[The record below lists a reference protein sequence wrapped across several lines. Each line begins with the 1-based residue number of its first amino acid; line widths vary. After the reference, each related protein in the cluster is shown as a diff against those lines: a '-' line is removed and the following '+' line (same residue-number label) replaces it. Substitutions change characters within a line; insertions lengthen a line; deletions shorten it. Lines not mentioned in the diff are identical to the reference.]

1 MAERRQYSLR
11 SSNAEVIHV
20 PIHIQS
26 ARDTEFLSMLQNQ
39 HASTEENSDSASDSE
54 QNEEALVGQSGTEQT
69 ASSEN
74 TVENIPGSSNAAG
87 SSILEGST
95 QQAINLQILNQL
107 GNIGKRLDAIERKG
121 KNKTSDPSK
130 IKKKKC
136 QIPRNW
142 VTIWHCIEVQHP
154 IVNTEPPSVIRLVN
168 HDYR

>member
-1 MAERRQYSLR
+1 MADRRQYSLR

-20 PIHIQS
+20 PVHIQS

-54 QNEEALVGQSGTEQT
+54 QNEEVLVGQSGTEQT

-87 SSILEGST
+87 SSVLEGST

-107 GNIGKRLDAIERKG
+107 GNIGKRLDAIEKKG

-130 IKKKKC
+130 IKGKSVRSSA
-136 QIPRNW
+136 IDARS
-142 VTIWHCIEVQHP
+142 HCPFNSHQCRLYP
-154 IVNTEPPSVIRLVN
+154 IFTP
-168 HDYR
+168 